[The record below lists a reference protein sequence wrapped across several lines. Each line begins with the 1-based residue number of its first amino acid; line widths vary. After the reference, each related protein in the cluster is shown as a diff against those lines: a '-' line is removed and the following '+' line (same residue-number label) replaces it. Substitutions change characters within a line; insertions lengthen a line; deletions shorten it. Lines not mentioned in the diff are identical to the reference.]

1 MKFKLAGACLRKIE
15 THKKVDKSIVTD
27 VTFSR
32 IYKKKQMLVEF
43 LKECDMNS
51 DRKL

>member
-1 MKFKLAGACLRKIE
+1 MQFEKIRDSLVKLKLGYVFAFG
-15 THKKVDKSIVTD
+15 VTD

-32 IYKKKQMLVEF
+32 IYKTKQMLVEF